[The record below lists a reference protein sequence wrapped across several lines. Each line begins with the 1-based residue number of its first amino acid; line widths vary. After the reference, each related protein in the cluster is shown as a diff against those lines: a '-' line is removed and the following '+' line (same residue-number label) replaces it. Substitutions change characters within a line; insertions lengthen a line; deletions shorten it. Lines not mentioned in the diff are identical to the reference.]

1 MKLIPRAVRA
11 PLVAALLASTVLATT
26 VACGSGE
33 QGTAVPAPTKG
44 SITSETVSSPHTSAG
59 PTTPS
64 IATRSSLPSP
74 TPRTS
79 TTSAPSAGGAT
90 PGSRVTPA
98 PSSAPTSSPPASP
111 GAQPGDSGT
120 LTVRLAGFDPATGQL
135 TYVKQ
140 HLVRPSGSQPYLD
153 DDPADLTE
161 HQAVLAPNAEIR
173 FIYSSCQ
180 NGYGNPQSGG
190 VVCTRADL
198 AKAIGSNFVADI
210 DVVHG
215 SVTAVRQI
223 YQA

>member
-1 MKLIPRAVRA
+1 MVDGHQHPADTLGREGRRRPPDESRV
-11 PLVAALLASTVLATT
+11 VAA
-26 VACGSGE
+26 
-33 QGTAVPAPTKG
+33 TAVVGCDP
-44 SITSETVSSPHTSAG
+44 SVVSPHLGRTDNAVDCH
-59 PTTPS
+59 PVIPPEPD
-64 IATRSSLPSP
+64 ATDVHHFRAIRRRRNSGLE
-74 TPRTS
+74 
-79 TTSAPSAGGAT
+79 
-90 PGSRVTPA
+90 VTPA
-98 PSSAPTSSPPASP
+98 PSSATTSSPPASP
-111 GAQPGDSGT
+111 GEQSGDSGT
-120 LTVRLAGFDPATGQL
+120 VTVRLEGFDPATGQL

-140 HLVRPSGSQPYLD
+140 HLVQPSGSQPYLD

-223 YQA
+223 YRA